1 MININPNLNEKLLQQ
16 DFSEEQNSNDLLQ
29 QFRATARS
37 YTKTE
42 NSVAVLSD
50 LKSDKS
56 YIYNGGVAE
65 QLGLALRNTVKEID
79 SIWEEDIF
87 NKIHPED
94 LAAKHLLEYQ
104 FFDLLKTIP
113 VEERI
118 NYYVTSIMRMTNKN
132 NEYIPIHHRM
142 FYLCSSPSGTLW
154 FSLCLYNYSYEV
166 DPMIFNPGKIVNSMT
181 GKIIDLDRQKGE
193 NILSVREKEIL
204 NLIEKGKISKE
215 IADQLIIS
223 KNTVDRHRQ
232 NILEKLRVKNSL
244 EACRVAKLMG
254 LL

>member
-1 MININPNLNEKLLQQ
+1 MNNIDPTLNEKLLKQ

-29 QFRATARS
+29 QFRLTARS
-37 YTKTE
+37 YARTE

-65 QLGLALRNTVKEID
+65 QLGLSSRNTLKEID

-118 NYYVTSIMRMTNKN
+118 NYYVTSTMRMINTA

-154 FSLCLYNYSYEV
+154 FSLCLYNYSSEAS
-166 DPMIFNPGKIVNSMT
+166 PIMFNSGKIVNSLT
-181 GKIIDLDRQKGE
+181 GKVIDLDREKCE
-193 NILSVREKEIL
+193 NILSTREKEIL
-204 NLIEKGKISKE
+204 KLIEKGKISKE

>member
-1 MININPNLNEKLLQQ
+1 MNIITTLNEKLLEQ
-16 DFSEEQNSNDLLQ
+16 DFSEEQDSSHLLSQ
-29 QFRATARS
+29 YRVVANA
-37 YTKTE
+37 YAKIE

-56 YIYNGGVAE
+56 YIYYGGLAE
-65 QLGLALRNTVKEID
+65 QLGLALKHTQKEID

-87 NKIHPED
+87 AKIHPDD
-94 LAAKHLLEYQ
+94 LAAKHMLEYQ
-104 FFDLLKTIP
+104 FLDLLKTVSI
-113 VEERI
+113 EDRA
-118 NYYVTSIMRMTNKN
+118 NFYVSSRMHMLNAI
-132 NEYIPIHHRM
+132 NEYISVHHRM
-142 FYLCSSPSGTLW
+142 FYLSSSPSGTLW
-154 FSLCLYNYSYEV
+154 FSLCLYNYSYTEDTV
-166 DPMIFNPGKIVNSMT
+166 LPVSGNILNSMT
-181 GKIIDLDRQKGE
+181 GEVINLDRQKYE

-204 NLIEKGKISKE
+204 KLIEKGKISKE
-215 IADQLIIS
+215 IADQLSIS